1 MEGVVIFITGIVI
14 GTLIG
19 VLARDYTETH
29 PY

>member
-1 MEGVVIFITGIVI
+1 MEEVVIFITGIAI
-14 GTLIG
+14 GILIG